1 MGFERGV
8 VRDMASAMIRSP
20 ALLLEGIRVR
30 FAMRAQ
36 GRFRLSDDY
45 LRWRSFTAYG
55 DRMATASAH
64 DLVYY
69 LQWRREMRSIR
80 KRERVA

>member
-8 VRDMASAMIRSP
+8 VRDLARAIVRSP
-20 ALLLEGIRVR
+20 ALLFEIVRAR
-30 FAMRAQ
+30 FAFREL
-36 GRFRLSDDY
+36 GRLRVSDHY
-45 LRWRSFTAYG
+45 LQWRSFTAYG
-55 DRMATASAH
+55 DRLATASAH

-69 LQWRREMRSIR
+69 LEWRREMRSIR